1 MDVDRSDGAMSR
13 SNGVSFE
20 NLTLGYGRHP
30 AVHHLNGKLARGSLT
45 AIIGPNGAGKSTLT
59 KGIVGTIKP
68 LQGRVVL
75 HDTDAERIAYL
86 PQLAEIDRSFPLRVE
101 ELVALGLWRETGLFG
116 STRKHQPRIAEA
128 IAVVG
133 LEGFEKRTIGTLSGG
148 QLQRTLFARLLVQD
162 ASLIVL
168 DEPFNSLDS
177 KTAADL
183 MHMVNRWHGE
193 ERTVMVVLHDLERV
207 REHFPQTLMI
217 ARELIGLGAT
227 EDVLTAANLLR
238 ARQLHEAFDDHAA
251 VCELDTA
258 A

>member
-1 MDVDRSDGAMSR
+1 MSA
-13 SNGVSFE
+13 SSAVSFE

-30 AVHHLNGKLARGSLT
+30 AVHHLSGDLERGSLT
-45 AIIGPNGAGKSTLT
+45 AIVGPNGAGKSTLT
-59 KGIVGTIKP
+59 KGIVGILKP
-68 LQGRVVL
+68 LQGRVSVNG
-75 HDTDAERIAYL
+75 TDAQRIAYL

-116 STRKHQPRIAEA
+116 STRKHRQRIAKA
-128 IAVVG
+128 IAAVG
-133 LEGFEKRTIGTLSGG
+133 LEGFEQRAIGTLSGG

-183 MHMVNRWHGE
+183 MRMIKRWHGE
-193 ERTVMVVLHDLERV
+193 QRTVMVVLHDLDCV

-217 ARELIGLGAT
+217 ARELIGLGPT
-227 EDVLTAANLLR
+227 EKVLTGANLLR

-251 VCELDTA
+251 VCELDDA